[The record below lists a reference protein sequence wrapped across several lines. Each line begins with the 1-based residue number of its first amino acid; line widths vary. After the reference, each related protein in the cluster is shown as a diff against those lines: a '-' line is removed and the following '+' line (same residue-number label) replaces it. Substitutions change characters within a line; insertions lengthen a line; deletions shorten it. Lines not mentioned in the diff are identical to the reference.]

1 MISEH
6 TELLLHHQP
15 AQP

>member
-6 TELLLHHQP
+6 TKEFP
-15 AQP
+15 

>member
-6 TELLLHHQP
+6 TLFKMM
-15 AQP
+15 